1 MASFENLRI
10 FQWEAAEPVD
20 WSLSSKELN
29 YIYFFGLAEE
39 GTVPQL
45 REVRSTQRFV
55 QVLAVYTG
63 QERLDFLWAKDCSE
77 FVYWA
82 GPAGLKTALC
92 LRYGVSRTP
101 ALLVLD
107 GGQVIRRLPSLPEDW
122 TDLPKASYRSLAMG
136 LAAGGCPIAEEIYGK
151 YRQGQGNLQD
161 LVDVLEE
168 ISQELKLDL
177 RGAVLPLT
185 AQGISSLQDIS
196 EQQFLQKLRE
206 HCETQLS
213 KDQYAELKQ
222 ICQSV
227 SRGFGNFAESLGIG
241 ETQRRLEEALQTA
254 NGKITQQ
261 AAEIQERE
269 ETITRLQRELADS
282 KAEIAY
288 LKAPPPPPPVLEPS
302 LPGPAVPPEED
313 EYRFWNYAKE
323 DDWDPMQHHPHP
335 HKFEEIAK
343 EKGLWLMTAETTG
356 MVDSTELGLKLF
368 SKKKKTSYGPSA
380 QSTP

>member
-1 MASFENLRI
+1 MTNFENLRI
-10 FQWEAAEPVD
+10 FPWEAQEPVD
-20 WSLSSKELN
+20 WSLSPKELT
-29 YIYFFGLAEE
+29 YIYFFGLTEE
-39 GTVPQL
+39 GTISGLQ
-45 REVRSTQRFV
+45 EIRSIQRFI
-55 QVLAVYTG
+55 QVIAVYTG
-63 QERLDFLWAKDCSE
+63 QERLDFLWAKDCSD

-101 ALLVLD
+101 ALLILD

-122 TDLPKASYRSLAMG
+122 TDLPKASFRSLTMG
-136 LAAGGCPIAEEIYGK
+136 LATGHCLVAEDMYGK
-151 YRQGQGNLQD
+151 YRQGQGDLQS

-168 ISQELKLDL
+168 MSQELKLDL
-177 RGAVLPLT
+177 RGAVLSLA
-185 AQGISSLQDIS
+185 AQGVSSLQEIS
-196 EQQFLQKLRE
+196 EEEFLRKLRE
-206 HCETQLS
+206 YCETQLS
-213 KDQYAELKQ
+213 KDPYAELKQ
-222 ICQSV
+222 ISSGF
-227 SRGFGNFAESLGIG
+227 SRGIGLFAKSMGIG
-241 ETQRRLEEALQTA
+241 KTQRNLEEALQAA
-254 NGKITQQ
+254 NAKIAQQ
-261 AAEIQERE
+261 AAEMQERE
-269 ETITRLQRELADS
+269 EIITRLQRELADS

-288 LKAPPPPPPVLEPS
+288 LKAPPPPPPLPEPS
-302 LPGPAVPPEED
+302 LPGPAVPLEED

-368 SKKKKTSYGPSA
+368 SKKKKTSYGISA